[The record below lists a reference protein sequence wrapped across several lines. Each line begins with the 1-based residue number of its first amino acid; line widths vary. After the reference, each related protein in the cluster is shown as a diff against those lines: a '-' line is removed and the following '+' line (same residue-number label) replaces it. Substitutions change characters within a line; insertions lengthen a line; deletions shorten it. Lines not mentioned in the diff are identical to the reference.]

1 MLELRER
8 FPLDLAKVES
18 AIVAHKI
25 NDGVELL
32 VYEVSLVADY

>member
-18 AIVAHKI
+18 PIVAHKI
-25 NDGVELL
+25 NDGVKLL
-32 VYEVSLVADY
+32 VYEVCVIANY

>member
-8 FPLDLAKVES
+8 FPLDLSEVES

-32 VYEVSLVADY
+32 VYEVCVVANY